1 MASAVF
7 HIKDT
12 KAARTELSLLLQI
25 DPKQLNALAENGRI
39 TLEFT
44 DLLEDKALHVVAGA
58 VANHG
63 FRHSPTKEPD
73 PKTVNKLSNKAGSK

>member
-12 KAARTELSLLLQI
+12 KAARAELSLLLQI
-25 DPKQLNALAENGRI
+25 DPKQLSTLVQDGRI

-63 FRHSPTKEPD
+63 FRHTAPE
-73 PKTVNKLSNKAGSK
+73 PKTVNKLNNKAGSK